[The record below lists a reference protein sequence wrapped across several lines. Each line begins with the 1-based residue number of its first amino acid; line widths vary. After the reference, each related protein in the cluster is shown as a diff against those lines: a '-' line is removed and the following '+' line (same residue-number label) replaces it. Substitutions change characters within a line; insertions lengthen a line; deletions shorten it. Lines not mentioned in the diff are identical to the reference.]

1 MPQGEYLG
9 WWDDDP
15 TIAQLDKHTDSFK
28 EDPFLESLAREWRAR
43 NKEVMT
49 LKDLI
54 SCYYCGIKIICVP
67 HMNAAPSRI
76 SGQYKKLQ
84 GLIKE
89 ASDETY
95 KMRQNAELLMN
106 SEELDIYF
114 SYAFNHFSQN
124 PNKPF
129 DFVNAAFL
137 HSPIEATFKYHILKA
152 ATRLMETRQFE
163 SDYVLF
169 DALAPLVASSIL
181 LDVCRKG
188 YPLKSTGSRQ
198 HVSTRAYANGVEQ
211 PLRPEKWYKTMKSSV
226 LLPKRSF
233 INIIGLAT
241 TETGKAVV
249 VSTSPQNIRRAI
261 K

>member
-1 MPQGEYLG
+1 MG
-9 WWDDDP
+9 WWSDDP

-28 EDPFLESLAREWRAR
+28 EDPFLEGLAREWRAR
-43 NKEVMT
+43 DKEVTT

-89 ASDETY
+89 ASEETF

-124 PNKPF
+124 PTKPF
-129 DFVNAAFL
+129 DFVNAAFQ
-137 HSPIEATFKYHILKA
+137 HSPIEATFKYHILKS
-152 ATRLMETRQFE
+152 ATRLMETGQFE

-169 DALAPLVASSIL
+169 DELAPLVASSIL

-188 YPLKSTGSRQ
+188 YPLKSMGSRIAS
-198 HVSTRAYANGVEQ
+198 VFRLGEYANSVGQ
-211 PLRPEKWYKTMKSSV
+211 SLRPGKWYKTTKGSA
-226 LLPKRSF
+226 LLPKRSS

-249 VSTSPQNIRRAI
+249 VSTSLRSTRRVTR
-261 K
+261 